1 MTSLWPPPTNCKST
15 SSWRSVRAPAG
26 SEKLIA
32 AFLVSSVFL
41 GIAMAQ

>member
-1 MTSLWPPPTNCKST
+1 
-15 SSWRSVRAPAG
+15 VRAPAG